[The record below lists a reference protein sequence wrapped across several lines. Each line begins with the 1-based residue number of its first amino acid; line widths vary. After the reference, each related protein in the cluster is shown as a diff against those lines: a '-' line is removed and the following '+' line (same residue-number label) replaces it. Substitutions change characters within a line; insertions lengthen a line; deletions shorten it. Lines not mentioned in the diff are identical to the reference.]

1 MKWLAPAGLAALVIT
16 AACQAPA
23 ERTRSEVDE
32 RAIALRLSQVAET
45 GLSASIEAGG
55 VVRART
61 TATVASRVLAPV
73 TEVPVRAGDRVR
85 QGQVLVVLD
94 AREAAA
100 RAEAARATLRS
111 AEDAV
116 RAADAGIETAA
127 ADQKLAAATFTRIS
141 GLQARRSATTQELDQ
156 AVAALTAADA
166 RLAGARATASSAA
179 AGRDAARAAAEA
191 ASVTTSYTSLVAPF
205 GGTISA
211 RLVEPGSMAT
221 PGTPLLM
228 LEDTSALHLEATL
241 DEARASLATLG
252 GLVDVQVGPQTTTWS
267 QARIIEIARL
277 DPASHQFLVKAALP
291 EGTSARTGAFG
302 RLRIQGPAR
311 PALTVPATSL
321 VQRGQLSF
329 VFVPD
334 AAGRARLRAISVGRR
349 GADRIEVL
357 AGLSAGESVVEAP
370 PADLIDGRRVGA
382 GQ

>member
-1 MKWLAPAGLAALVIT
+1 
-16 AACQAPA
+16 
-23 ERTRSEVDE
+23 
-32 RAIALRLSQVAET
+32 
-45 GLSASIEAGG
+45 
-55 VVRART
+55 
-61 TATVASRVLAPV
+61 V